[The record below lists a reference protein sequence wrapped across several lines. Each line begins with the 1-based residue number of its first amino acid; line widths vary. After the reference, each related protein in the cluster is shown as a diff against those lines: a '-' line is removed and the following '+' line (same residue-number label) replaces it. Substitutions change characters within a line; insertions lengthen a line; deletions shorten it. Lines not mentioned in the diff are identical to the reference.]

1 MESSIV
7 YGSAKI
13 KAAPIFKR
21 AQKKWP
27 AARALFAVFWLFLVS
42 FIFPA
47 KTAITVGRLFEDKQ
61 LRVVWFC
68 RLPLSKLEDWAQ
80 SVFNRLATPPPPSVM
95 RKFFGW
101 TTRIECNIF
110 ISFEFSGKREL
121 AFIYP
126 YFELIFAKQEW
137 GALLYSILY
146 FINNRQQRWAKLQS
160 IVFSQGNNKNK
171 IHGVFPPFEVN
182 CFKISLISLNIT
194 FQIPKR

>member
-13 KAAPIFKR
+13 KAAPTFKC
-21 AQKKWP
+21 ATKSDQQLQDFLLFF
-27 AARALFAVFWLFLVS
+27 ALFFP
-42 FIFPA
+42 FIFAA
-47 KTAITVGRLFEDKQ
+47 KAPITVGRLFKDKQ

-80 SVFNRLATPPPPSVM
+80 SVFNRLATPPPPPSVM

-160 IVFSQGNNKNK
+160 IVFSQG
-171 IHGVFPPFEVN
+171 
-182 CFKISLISLNIT
+182 SLK
-194 FQIPKR
+194 Q

>member
-13 KAAPIFKR
+13 KAAPTFKC
-21 AQKKWP
+21 AQKKRP
-27 AARALFAVFWLFLVS
+27 AARRLFAVFCSFQFPSFSRQKQRLQLVGFL
-42 FIFPA
+42 
-47 KTAITVGRLFEDKQ
+47 KTNNSELYDFAASRCPNWKIERKACLID
-61 LRVVWFC
+61 W
-68 RLPLSKLEDWAQ
+68 PL
-80 SVFNRLATPPPPSVM
+80 PPPPSVM
-95 RKFFGW
+95 RKFFGR

-146 FINNRQQRWAKLQS
+146 FINNRQQRWAKLQN
-160 IVFSQGNNKNK
+160 IVFSQG
-171 IHGVFPPFEVN
+171 
-182 CFKISLISLNIT
+182 SLK
-194 FQIPKR
+194 Q

>member
-13 KAAPIFKR
+13 KAAPTFKR

-27 AARALFAVFWLFLVS
+27 AARALFAVSWLFSRQKQRLQLVG
-42 FIFPA
+42 FL
-47 KTAITVGRLFEDKQ
+47 KTNNSELYDFAASRCPNWKIERKACLID
-61 LRVVWFC
+61 W
-68 RLPLSKLEDWAQ
+68 LPL
-80 SVFNRLATPPPPSVM
+80 PPSVM

-160 IVFSQGNNKNK
+160 IVFSQG
-171 IHGVFPPFEVN
+171 
-182 CFKISLISLNIT
+182 SL
-194 FQIPKR
+194 K